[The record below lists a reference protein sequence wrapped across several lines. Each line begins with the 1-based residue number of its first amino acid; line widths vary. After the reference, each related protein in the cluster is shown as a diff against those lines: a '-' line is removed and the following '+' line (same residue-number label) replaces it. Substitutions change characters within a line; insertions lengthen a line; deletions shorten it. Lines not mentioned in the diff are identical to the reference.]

1 MSKTDSVRSAEA
13 FGRFTAEKRRA
24 MGYSQFQLGK
34 LVGVTD
40 KAVSKWE
47 NGEAYPRLGHCLR
60 LAEKLG
66 VSLDEL
72 LKLWNAPERDDARRA
87 G

>member
-1 MSKTDSVRSAEA
+1 MADAKDFLLEIGTEEMPSAPLMKA
-13 FGRFTAEKRRA
+13 
-24 MGYSQFQLGK
+24 QDQLGK

-72 LKLWNAPERDDARRA
+72 LKLWNAPDREDARRA